1 MVVPHAE
8 RPRFPDPLLIRTRCP
23 DTYSKIVWMKA
34 QHEGALTPPCIVWK
48 NPQVPQTARQ
58 GAYHPVNNSR
68 GKRSSIPPHKTR
80 PDSPVPT
87 LQGPCNLSQKWRGT
101 LRFLPDLKI
110 RPSSIA
116 ANPVES
122 REASPSSIVSLTS
135 QRHPEKLPEVT
146 GTSRGNPGFPAAT
159 RERPRAS
166 FFIVLSPDSTTMTR
180 EQ

>member
-1 MVVPHAE
+1 MGSKRHLWRLE
-8 RPRFPDPLLIRTRCP
+8 RRAGSFASLRVELGLPGC
-23 DTYSKIVWMKA
+23 VW
-34 QHEGALTPPCIVWK
+34 
-48 NPQVPQTARQ
+48 
-58 GAYHPVNNSR
+58 
-68 GKRSSIPPHKTR
+68 
-80 PDSPVPT
+80 PDSPVPI

-101 LRFLPDLKI
+101 LRFLPDLEI

-122 REASPSSIVSLTS
+122 QEASPSSIVSLTS

-166 FFIVLSPDSTTMTR
+166 FFIALSPDSTTMTR